1 MLGKAKA
8 RILEWMRRLG
18 YEVMPRG
25 SSPTMDGALARASR
39 RVEVRTV
46 IDVGA
51 SDGRWSRGAMRHFP
65 RAQYLLVEAQEAAH
79 GDALRAWRA
88 ADRRIEVVLAAA
100 GDHAG
105 EVTFDTSD
113 AFGGGV
119 LVGRSAAGGTV
130 LPMTTI
136 DAEVTRRA
144 LEPPFLLKLDTHGFE
159 VPILDGATR
168 TLKETGLLVI
178 EAYNFDLGPGALRF
192 PDLCRLLEQRG
203 FRCVDLAD
211 PMWRPRD
218 GSLWQLDL
226 FFVPATRPE
235 FTSNTYE

>member
-1 MLGKAKA
+1 MFGKAKA
-8 RILEWMRRLG
+8 RVLEWVRRLG
-18 YEVMPRG
+18 YEVMPRAF
-25 SSPTMDGALARASR
+25 SPTMDGALARASR

-65 RAQYLLVEAQEAAH
+65 GARYLLVEAQEATH
-79 GDALRAWRA
+79 GEALKAWQATEPRV
-88 ADRRIEVVLAAA
+88 DLVLAAA
-100 GDHAG
+100 GDREG
-105 EVTFDTSD
+105 GITFDTSD

-119 LVGRSAAGGTV
+119 VIGPVGKGGTV

-136 DAEVTRRA
+136 DAEVARRS
-144 LEPPFLLKLDTHGFE
+144 LPPPFLLKLDTHGFE
-159 VPILDGATR
+159 VPILDGARR
-168 TLKETGLLVI
+168 TLEQTGLIVV

-192 PDLCRLLEQRG
+192 HDLCRLLEQRG

-218 GSLWQLDL
+218 GALWQLDL
-226 FFVPATRPE
+226 LFVPATRPE
-235 FTSNTYE
+235 FASNTYE